1 MPGDKDVDQLVGE
14 TIACIED
21 ARRYDLERL
30 RAMQRE
36 RDDKEACLADTRNV
50 RDGEKLTTSG
60 EGGRGRTA
68 AAYVETPE
76 VGLAEAGVAGAKPRL
91 DVGVDKR
98 VKFPG
103 KTASS
108 VTLPRT
114 SSRTPQTAA
123 GGGGAV
129 EIETYAEQLDK
140 HLEGRR
146 ASAGHVFTRARTTA
160 ITRKSREQIAEMKRR
175 AENVVNGREAID
187 DRVAER
193 NALQSAERKALQ
205 SAERHALQSAER
217 NALQSA
223 ERHALQSAER
233 NALQSATRA
242 TATRRVTATPTPATP
257 TPATNGRTQV
267 VANNVQTSA
276 YGHSPGPTSPRP
288 PRTARDMLSATDML
302 VKPKEQISAKPRDEG
317 PPYATLNSHY

>member
-1 MPGDKDVDQLVGE
+1 MPGDKDVDRLVGE

-50 RDGEKLTTSG
+50 REGEKLTTPG

-76 VGLAEAGVAGAKPRL
+76 VGLAEAGVAGAMHRL

-114 SSRTPQTAA
+114 SSRTLQTAA

-193 NALQSAERKALQ
+193 
-205 SAERHALQSAER
+205 HALQSAER

-223 ERHALQSAER
+223 ERK
-233 NALQSATRA
+233 ALQSATRA
-242 TATRRVTATPTPATP
+242 TATRRITATPTPATP